1 MKSTKKVFAILL
13 ALATLFTL
21 CACGGKSAPAAPAAT
36 EAPAAPAATEAPA
49 APAATEAPAA
59 PAEEPYNV
67 TIRFAHDSQPNQ
79 SQYALYEWLGQEI
92 EARSNGQIKV
102 EIFGGGQLSGN
113 NSQVTAGLL
122 TNGDVDMAV
131 LASVTTKRWEI
142 YKFPYLFSSQE
153 EVFKCEEGESGQFM
167 LKTLEEDANTHG
179 LTYLANGFRVF
190 SGKKPFNDVKE
201 LEGQKL
207 RIINSTTFTEFAKAL
222 KATPVSTSMGEL
234 YTALEQGAA
243 DCQENPISTIYKM
256 GFHNVTPYIT
266 MTNHVWASHVLGVN
280 LDFWNDLP
288 DAAKKILEECAVEL
302 AAKQRVTCEEDA
314 AKDRENI
321 VNEGGT
327 IVDLTDEELAEWVK
341 VGRSCHK
348 NLVDLVGEDV
358 IDLFYKDLGL
368 TKDW

>member
-1 MKSTKKVFAILL
+1 MKSAKKVLAVLLVLTTVFA
-13 ALATLFTL
+13 L
-21 CACGGKSAPAAPAAT
+21 CACGAKSEPAAPAAT
-36 EAPAAPAATEAPA
+36 AAPAAAPA
-49 APAATEAPAA
+49 ADAAPAA

-79 SQYALYEWLGQEI
+79 SQYELYEWLGKEI
-92 EARSNGQIKV
+92 ETRSNGQIKV
-102 EIFGGGQLSGN
+102 EIFGAGQLSQN

-142 YKFPYLFSSQE
+142 YKFPYLFSTEE
-153 EVFKCEEGESGQFM
+153 EVFKCEDGASGRFM
-167 LKTLEEDANTHG
+167 LDSLEEDANTHG
-179 LTYLANGFRVF
+179 LVYLANGFRVF
-190 SGKKPFNDVKE
+190 SSKKPFNDVKAV
-201 LEGQKL
+201 EGQKL

-243 DCQENPISTIYKM
+243 DCQENPISTIYKF

-280 LDFWNDLP
+280 LDFWKALP
-288 DAAKKILEECAVEL
+288 DSAKKILEDVAAEL
-302 AAKQRVTCEEDA
+302 AAKQRVTYKEDA
-314 AKDRENI
+314 EVDKQNI

-327 IVDLTDEELAEWVK
+327 IVELTDAELAEWVK

-358 IDLFYKDLGL
+358 IDLFYKDLGI